1 LDCAISIVDVTA
13 ADDGVWTCHAKK
25 NVRDANFVES
35 AFTISVASPYAVS
48 LVSTH
53 SSSLNRRKNKLECLS
68 LEISHSG

>member
-1 LDCAISIVDVTA
+1 MDCAISIVDVTA

-48 LVSTH
+48 LVSA
-53 SSSLNRRKNKLECLS
+53 LS
-68 LEISHSG
+68 LSFSVSDSEGK